1 MGIEYDFDLHLE
13 DIAGRVEASLIP
25 AAMKAMD
32 GVIRPAVAAGT
43 PVETGHLV
51 GSEDVRPT
59 DDGAELFI
67 PGPYARRQH
76 YELTYRHTTGHALY
90 LELPMVQ
97 QADAALAVVAQE
109 IRDAI

>member
-1 MGIEYDFDLHLE
+1 
-13 DIAGRVEASLIP
+13 
-25 AAMKAMD
+25 MKAMD
-32 GVIRPAVAAGT
+32 GVIRPEVAKGT

-59 DDGAELFI
+59 DEGAELFI
-67 PGPYARRQH
+67 PGPYARRQE
-76 YELTYRHTTGHALY
+76 YELSYHHNTGHALF
-90 LELPMVQ
+90 LTLPMLQ